1 VGFGSA
7 SLMSKKA
14 VSAANVFAVR
24 TATT

>member
-14 VSAANVFAVR
+14 ISAGNVFAVR